1 MDIFGKAVVKS
12 RILILI
18 IAVILLIP
26 SILGYIKTRTNYD
39 ILTYLPKDIETMKG
53 QNILAEDFGTGAFS
67 MIVVEGME
75 DKDIRKLADKI
86 EEVDHVKRV
95 LWCGS
100 FMDES
105 VPKELLP
112 DDLKDSLIS
121 GDSQLMIVFFDTTLS
136 ADETLFGIEK
146 IRAIT
151 DRQIFISG
159 MSAVVIDTKNLSD
172 REIPAYVIIAVA
184 LSLIVLMLTMDSYLI
199 PIFFLISI
207 GLAIIY
213 NMGSNVMRGEIS
225 YVTKALAAVLQ
236 LAVTMDYSIFLWH
249 SYKNEKLQYPDDNMR
264 AMANAINSTLV
275 SVLGSSITT
284 VAGFVALMFMSF
296 TLGFDMGIVMAKGV
310 LIGVACCV
318 TILPSMILVCDKA
331 ITKTTHKPVVP
342 DFSKISKYIVKHYY
356 IALLLFA
363 VLIVP
368 AFYGQR
374 HNKVY
379 YNLDSSLPE
388 DLASI
393 QANEKLEETF
403 DMNSTHMILLDSKL
417 EDVKVRELTEEINK
431 VDGVKATLGINSL
444 VGAGFPKEM
453 IPQHILDLVDDGEYQ
468 LIFIMSE
475 YRVATDEVN
484 RQCDTINAILDKYDT
499 KGMLIGEAPC
509 TQDLIKVTD
518 RDFKI
523 VNSVSI
529 VLVAIIIMVVFKSIS
544 LPVLLVSV
552 IEFAIFINLGI
563 PHYTGTV
570 LPFIASIV
578 IGTIQLGSTVDYAI
592 LMTNKYKTARVSGM
606 DKIDAVT
613 SALEGSIS
621 SIFVSALSFFAAT
634 IGVGFYSKI
643 DMISSLCTLMA
654 RGALI
659 SMFVVVFLLP
669 AVLRVFDRLIIS
681 TSMGFSQVRI
691 HRSEKRYC

>member
-1 MDIFGKAVVKS
+1 M
-12 RILILI
+12 
-18 IAVILLIP
+18 
-26 SILGYIKTRTNYD
+26 
-39 ILTYLPKDIETMKG
+39 
-53 QNILAEDFGTGAFS
+53 
-67 MIVVEGME
+67 
-75 DKDIRKLADKI
+75 
-86 EEVDHVKRV
+86 
-95 LWCGS
+95 C
-100 FMDES
+100 FM
-105 VPKELLP
+105 
-112 DDLKDSLIS
+112 
-121 GDSQLMIVFFDTTLS
+121 T
-136 ADETLFGIEK
+136 
-146 IRAIT
+146 
-151 DRQIFISG
+151 
-159 MSAVVIDTKNLSD
+159 
-172 REIPAYVIIAVA
+172 
-184 LSLIVLMLTMDSYLI
+184 
-199 PIFFLISI
+199 
-207 GLAIIY
+207 
-213 NMGSNVMRGEIS
+213 
-225 YVTKALAAVLQ
+225 
-236 LAVTMDYSIFLWH
+236 
-249 SYKNEKLQYPDDNMR
+249 
-264 AMANAINSTLV
+264 
-275 SVLGSSITT
+275 
-284 VAGFVALMFMSF
+284 F
-296 TLGFDMGIVMAKGV
+296 TLGLDMGIVMAKGV